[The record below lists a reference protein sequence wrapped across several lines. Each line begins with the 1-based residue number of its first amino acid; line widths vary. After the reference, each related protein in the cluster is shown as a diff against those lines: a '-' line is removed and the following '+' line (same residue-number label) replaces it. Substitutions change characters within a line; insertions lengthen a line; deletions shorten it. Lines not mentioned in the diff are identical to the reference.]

1 MPSDSVDSIVTDPPY
16 ELGFMGKKWDSSGIA
31 YDQTLWA
38 ECLRVLKPGGH
49 LIAFGGTRTY
59 HRMTCAIEDVG
70 FEIRD
75 CIQWIYGSGF
85 PKSLDVS
92 KALDKQAGA
101 TREVVGSKHGANL
114 LKSNA
119 FADRAINGHNPNVA
133 ITAPATPEA
142 QQWHGFGTALKPA
155 NEPAV
160 LARKPLSGTVADN
173 VLTWGCGAL
182 NIDGCRV
189 EYDGK
194 PPTGS
199 GSDNNLVY
207 GHRKGNG
214 GNETSP
220 LGRWP
225 ANVIL
230 DEEAAQMLDAQSGH
244 SVSKDNVRRNQGTD
258 SVARGKFVPTVTHGH
273 SDSGGA
279 SRFFYVAKASKAER
293 EAGLDCICTVKYN
306 VDRSILGGLSWKD
319 VSTVVVQLLEK
330 VTSELAML
338 KWHIDES
345 GENITAQ
352 YPSDS
357 SFITLMEISKTT
369 ALKTCNL
376 LMHLLTNEST
386 ADANFEMGNGSSH
399 VKSAESLRAWILNTT
414 NGRMELALGVVN
426 VVLTTLSQI
435 NEKEPQQR
443 NNSHST
449 VKPITLMRY
458 LVRLVTPP
466 GGTVLDPFMGSG
478 STGCAAMLEA
488 MQFIGIEL
496 SAEYLEIARK
506 RIEFHEYTVREKN
519 PMGL

>member
-1 MPSDSVDSIVTDPPY
+1 
-16 ELGFMGKKWDSSGIA
+16 
-31 YDQTLWA
+31 
-38 ECLRVLKPGGH
+38 
-49 LIAFGGTRTY
+49 
-59 HRMTCAIEDVG
+59 
-70 FEIRD
+70 
-75 CIQWIYGSGF
+75 
-85 PKSLDVS
+85 
-92 KALDKQAGA
+92 
-101 TREVVGSKHGANL
+101 
-114 LKSNA
+114 
-119 FADRAINGHNPNVA
+119 
-133 ITAPATPEA
+133 
-142 QQWHGFGTALKPA
+142 
-155 NEPAV
+155 
-160 LARKPLSGTVADN
+160 
-173 VLTWGCGAL
+173 
-182 NIDGCRV
+182 
-189 EYDGK
+189 
-194 PPTGS
+194 
-199 GSDNNLVY
+199 
-207 GHRKGNG
+207 
-214 GNETSP
+214 
-220 LGRWP
+220 
-225 ANVIL
+225 
-230 DEEAAQMLDAQSGH
+230 
-244 SVSKDNVRRNQGTD
+244 VSKDNVRRNQGTD

>member
-1 MPSDSVDSIVTDPPY
+1 
-16 ELGFMGKKWDSSGIA
+16 
-31 YDQTLWA
+31 
-38 ECLRVLKPGGH
+38 
-49 LIAFGGTRTY
+49 
-59 HRMTCAIEDVG
+59 
-70 FEIRD
+70 
-75 CIQWIYGSGF
+75 
-85 PKSLDVS
+85 
-92 KALDKQAGA
+92 
-101 TREVVGSKHGANL
+101 
-114 LKSNA
+114 
-119 FADRAINGHNPNVA
+119 
-133 ITAPATPEA
+133 
-142 QQWHGFGTALKPA
+142 
-155 NEPAV
+155 
-160 LARKPLSGTVADN
+160 
-173 VLTWGCGAL
+173 
-182 NIDGCRV
+182 
-189 EYDGK
+189 
-194 PPTGS
+194 
-199 GSDNNLVY
+199 
-207 GHRKGNG
+207 
-214 GNETSP
+214 
-220 LGRWP
+220 
-225 ANVIL
+225 
-230 DEEAAQMLDAQSGH
+230 
-244 SVSKDNVRRNQGTD
+244 
-258 SVARGKFVPTVTHGH
+258 
-273 SDSGGA
+273 
-279 SRFFYVAKASKAER
+279 
-293 EAGLDCICTVKYN
+293 
-306 VDRSILGGLSWKD
+306 
-319 VSTVVVQLLEK
+319 VVQLLEK

-338 KWHIDES
+338 KWRIDES

-376 LMHLLTNEST
+376 LMHLLTSEST

-458 LVRLVTPP
+458 LIRLVTPP

-496 SAEYLEIARK
+496 SAEYLEIARR